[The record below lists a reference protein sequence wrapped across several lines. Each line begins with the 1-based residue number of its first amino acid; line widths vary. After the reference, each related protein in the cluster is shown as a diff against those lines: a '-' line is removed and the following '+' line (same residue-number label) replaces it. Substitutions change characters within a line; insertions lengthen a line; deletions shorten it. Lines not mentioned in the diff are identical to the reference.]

1 MDNIYFYMLN
11 FTIVHEY
18 GHIAHGH
25 LREQKG
31 EKSIDGVL
39 KLNMDIQKVLIQ
51 AAQMRRWYGRML

>member
-25 LREQKG
+25 LREEKG
-31 EKSIDGVL
+31 EKVL
-39 KLNMDIQKVLIQ
+39 
-51 AAQMRRWYGRML
+51 MRRLECQM